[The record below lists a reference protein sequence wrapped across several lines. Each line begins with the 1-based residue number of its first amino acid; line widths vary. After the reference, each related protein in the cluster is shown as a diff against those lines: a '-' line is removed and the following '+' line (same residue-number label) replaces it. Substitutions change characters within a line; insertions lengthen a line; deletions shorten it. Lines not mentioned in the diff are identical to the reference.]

1 MEIKKQRT
9 ILVICIILL
18 VFLIFSAFKQKT
30 TYVNMIYNCSTV
42 DTSKEIDLLREPNEM
57 VFRYVNLPLEY
68 SYGSAAIPLTVSALL
83 STGDILELGMGMYS
97 TPLLHNLGAHS
108 NRHVVSVETNLE
120 WLQKFII
127 YNSTRTHKLYHLSK
141 SELNLYG
148 LNKLWGLVLVDH
160 GDAAARS
167 LNVLNFSKLAMIVL
181 IHDAEQSSE
190 HMYNYVKNKLRDAY
204 KYSCKYSP
212 FSSKEKTSTTSTL
225 ILSNFINLDNLK
237 DLFGRISNDFGH
249 VACDV
254 NF

>member
-1 MEIKKQRT
+1 
-9 ILVICIILL
+9 
-18 VFLIFSAFKQKT
+18 
-30 TYVNMIYNCSTV
+30 MIY
-42 DTSKEIDLLREPNEM
+42 
-57 VFRYVNLPLEY
+57 RYVNLPLDY
-68 SYGSAAIPLTVSALL
+68 SYGSAAIPLAVTGHL

-97 TPLLHNLGAHS
+97 TPLLHNLGAHL
-108 NRHVVSVETNLE
+108 NRQVVSVETNLE
-120 WLQKFII
+120 WLKKFII
-127 YNSTRTHKLYHLSK
+127 YNSTKTHKLYHMSK

-181 IHDAEQSSE
+181 IHDAENSSE

-237 DLFGRISNDFGH
+237 DLFGRISNDYGH